1 LRVGIV
7 SAKKDDMKK
16 QAHESKHPFTDGDA
30 FYPWIPYAIAA
41 PVFAVA
47 LIIGI
52 LSKDILMVLGSGLP
66 ALAVLLIARMAFPR
80 D

>member
-1 LRVGIV
+1 M
-7 SAKKDDMKK
+7 SAIKDDMKK
-16 QAHESKHPFTDGDA
+16 QAHESKQPVTEGDA

-52 LSKDILMVLGSGLP
+52 ISKDIHMILGSGLP
-66 ALAVLLIARMAFPR
+66 ALAVLLIARTAFPR